1 MQVGTK
7 KYHFILLWFE
17 IETLEKETLS
27 TASSRRSEHY
37 GEKGKYTKKEKK
49 KPIISFKFFNRVRL
63 LEVCI

>member
-1 MQVGTK
+1 M
-7 KYHFILLWFE
+7 LWFE

-27 TASSRRSEHY
+27 TGSSGRSEHY

-49 KPIISFKFFNRVRL
+49 NPIISLKFFNRVRL